1 VIATDPV
8 TNVEYKLCESIDA
21 AWKALAVIG
30 LSPGATRD
38 RLYFKYEWKVVDRI
52 ENLNEEDF
60 DNLMATIKHLRVVLH
75 K

>member
-1 VIATDPV
+1 MEGARSDRP
-8 TNVEYKLCESIDA
+8 L
-21 AWKALAVIG
+21 AWRN
-30 LSPGATRD
+30 TRPAY
-38 RLYFKYEWKVVDRI
+38 LYFKYEWKVVDRI